1 MKLKE
6 KQYFIKNK
14 NISELEKILRH
25 ENLLINKNLDYNFMF
40 NYINDLFFIINN
52 YIENEN
58 LNNDLILKNYIIEK
72 YIKMKYNKK
81 NYNNYFKK
89 DLINIIDIIRYDK
102 TEKHLYNLDKM
113 IYYFLIEIIKNYNE
127 TLKYYNENEIK
138 KINKHIKKIIF
149 Y

>member
-1 MKLKE
+1 MNLKE

-14 NISELEKILRH
+14 NITELEKILKY
-25 ENLLINKNLDYNFMF
+25 EYLLINKNLDYNFLF

-52 YIENEN
+52 YMENKN

-72 YIKMKYNKK
+72 YIKRKYDQK
-81 NYNNYFKK
+81 NYKYYFKK
-89 DLINIIDIIRYDK
+89 DLINIIDLIRYDK

-138 KINKHIKKIIF
+138 KINNHIKKIIF